1 MEVIAASEDDC
12 EPAKDA
18 PDGQGLSGAEAD
30 GDTLGDTEGL
40 AACEATAE
48 TSLERTFGQ
57 LKVGRN
63 QLIVV
68 IDGEQLVCD
77 EKLLASECR
86 YFEAFAHFE
95 RSKHLEIRG
104 AISYGCFK
112 TITDFLG
119 SSGGELDISVE
130 NFQELL
136 QVRVWPGELPQTS
149 LLLQAALFLQCARAE
164 AAAIAFISERLGREN
179 VFRLHSL
186 GLDLGCERL
195 AAAAR
200 QYIEKVFGPVL
211 RRFGGRLEEL
221 LMAGQEQM
229 ELLLNSDIQVGI
241 KGGDRSCT
249 SISVTN

>member
-18 PDGQGLSGAEAD
+18 TDGQELSDGGAEAD

-48 TSLERTFGQ
+48 TGLEGTFGQ
-57 LKVGRN
+57 LNVGWN

-104 AISYGCFK
+104 AIGYGCFK
-112 TITDFLG
+112 TISDFLG

-136 QVRVWPGELPQTS
+136 QVTVWPGELPQTS
-149 LLLQAALFLQCARAE
+149 LSCCRPPSSSSVPGQRPPPSPSSARG
-164 AAAIAFISERLGREN
+164 SVGRT
-179 VFRLHSL
+179 SS
-186 GLDLGCERL
+186 GCTPS
-195 AAAAR
+195 AWTWAAR
-200 QYIEKVFGPVL
+200 GSRPSPGSTS
-211 RRFGGRLEEL
+211 RRCSAPSSGGSG
-221 LMAGQEQM
+221 AAW
-229 ELLLNSDIQVGI
+229 
-241 KGGDRSCT
+241 RSCSWPGRSRWSSCST
-249 SISVTN
+249 RIFR